1 MDKPFVIMDKEIK
14 LNKPVLIEGL
24 PGLGLVGK
32 IAAEYMIKRLGAKKF
47 ASLYSPDFPPQVAIM
62 EDGTIKNM
70 ATDFYYWKAETEKQQ
85 DLLLVIGDH
94 QGITPKSHYEIVDKI
109 LDIAEMYGTKRVF
122 TLGGYGVG
130 RIVKEPKVL
139 GAATSKKL
147 VAEMKKQGIVFRNV
161 SGAIVGAAG
170 LLLGLGKI
178 RKMDGVCLMC
188 ETHGQL
194 ADPRAAKKIIE
205 TLNKILN
212 VKIDTKQL
220 DSQAKE
226 AEEGIRK
233 LQRMAGKQRIL
244 QPEVITEQEQTPNYF
259 R

>member
-1 MDKPFVIMDKEIK
+1 MDKTLVIMDKEIK

-32 IAAEYMIKRLGAKKF
+32 IAAEYMIKKLGCKKF

-70 ATDFYYWKAETEKQQ
+70 TTDFYYCKAENEKQH
-85 DLLLVIGDH
+85 DLIIVVGDH
-94 QGITPKSHYEIVDKI
+94 QGITPRSHYEIVGKI
-109 LDIAEMYGTKRVF
+109 LDIAEMYGTKMIF

-130 RIVKEPKVL
+130 RIVREPRVL
-139 GAATSKKL
+139 GAATSKKI
-147 VAEMKKQGIVFRNV
+147 VTEMKKYGIEFRNV

-170 LLLGLGKI
+170 LLLGVGKI
-178 RKMDGVCLMC
+178 RKMDGICLMC

-194 ADPRAAKKIIE
+194 ADPLAAKKIIE

-212 VKIDTKQL
+212 TKIDTKQL
-220 DSQAKE
+220 DEQAKE
-226 AEEGIRK
+226 AEEGIKK

-244 QPEVITEQEQTPNYF
+244 QPEVIPEQEQAPNYF